1 MTRLTGNQLF
11 LLIMGILA
19 VVPGA
24 LWYFTAEPIWALGW
38 VLLIVFGMV

>member
-11 LLIMGILA
+11 FLIMGILA

-24 LWYFTAEPIWALGW
+24 LWYFTAEPGWAFFW
-38 VLLIVFGMV
+38 VFFIAFGMV